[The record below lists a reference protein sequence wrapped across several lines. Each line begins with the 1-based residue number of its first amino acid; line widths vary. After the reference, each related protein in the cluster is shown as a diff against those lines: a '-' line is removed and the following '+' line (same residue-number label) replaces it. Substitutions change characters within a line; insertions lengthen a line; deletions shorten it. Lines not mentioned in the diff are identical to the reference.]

1 MSLARPCR
9 KFDTASRFLYN
20 YQPSTNKQTMTQPT
34 ISPDTTLGYVHLT
47 VTNLDRSLAFYRES
61 LGFQLHRRDGDTA
74 ALGAGRADLLR
85 LTENPRAR
93 RVSRT
98 TGLYHFA
105 ILVPG
110 RVELAQVLRR
120 IAETQT
126 MVQGF
131 ADHGVSE
138 AIYLPDPDG
147 NGIEMY
153 RDRPRAEWP
162 IRNGELAMVTDP
174 LDTHGLLRELVG
186 LSEPWAGL
194 PAGTVLGHMHLHVS
208 NLNRAELFYKNI
220 IGFELMQHFGG
231 SAAFLSAGG
240 YHHHLGLNIW
250 NGVGAPQPPPDAVG
264 LRCYVIELPAQ
275 ADVDAIAD
283 RARAADVPLTE
294 QPDGLLLRD
303 PAGNGVVIKTRNA

>member
-1 MSLARPCR
+1 
-9 KFDTASRFLYN
+9 
-20 YQPSTNKQTMTQPT
+20 MTQPT
-34 ISPDTTLGYVHLT
+34 ISPDTRLGYVHLT
-47 VTNLDRSLAFYRES
+47 VTNLERSLAFYQES
-61 LGFQLHRRDGDTA
+61 LGFQVHRREGDTA
-74 ALGAGRADLLR
+74 NLGAGEADLLR
-85 LTENPRAR
+85 LTENPQAR

-105 ILVPG
+105 ILVPN

-120 IAETQT
+120 IAETKT

-162 IRNGELAMVTDP
+162 IRNGQLEMVTDP
-174 LDTHGLLRELVG
+174 LDTHGLLRELTG
-186 LSEPWAGL
+186 LTEPWAGL
-194 PAGTVLGHMHLHVS
+194 SAGTVLGHMHLHVS
-208 NLNRAELFYKNI
+208 NLLRAERFYKNI
-220 IGFELMQHFGG
+220 IGFDLIQYYGD

-240 YHHHLGLNIW
+240 YHHHLGLNVW
-250 NGVGAPQPPPDAVG
+250 NGIGAPQPPPDATG
-264 LRCYVIELPAQ
+264 LRWFVIELPTQ
-275 ADVDAIAD
+275 ADVNAIA
-283 RARAADVPLTE
+283 ARAGAGNVPLQE

-303 PAGNGVVIKTRNA
+303 PSGNGVIIRAV

>member
-1 MSLARPCR
+1 
-9 KFDTASRFLYN
+9 
-20 YQPSTNKQTMTQPT
+20 MTQPT
-34 ISPDTTLGYVHLT
+34 ISPDATLGYVHLT
-47 VTNLDRSLAFYRES
+47 VTNLERSLAFYQGS
-61 LGFQLHRRDGDTA
+61 LGFKIHRREGDTA
-74 ALGAGRADLLR
+74 ALGAGGADLLR
-85 LTENPRAR
+85 LTENPQAR

-105 ILVPG
+105 ILMPN

-126 MVQGF
+126 VVQGF

-147 NGIEMY
+147 NGIELY

-174 LDTHGLLRELVG
+174 LDTHGLLRELAG
-186 LSEPWAGL
+186 LPQPWVGL

-208 NLNRAELFYKNI
+208 NLRVAELFYKNI
-220 IGFELMQHFGG
+220 IGFELMQHFGD

-240 YHHHLGLNIW
+240 YHHHLGLNTW
-250 NGVGAPQPPPDAVG
+250 NGVGAPTPPPDATG
-264 LRCYVIELPAQ
+264 LRHFVIKLPTQ
-275 ADVDAIAD
+275 TDVNAIAD
-283 RARAADVPLTE
+283 RARANNASLTE

-303 PAGNGVVIKTRNA
+303 PAGNGVMIHTA

>member
-1 MSLARPCR
+1 
-9 KFDTASRFLYN
+9 
-20 YQPSTNKQTMTQPT
+20 MTQPT
-34 ISPDTTLGYVHLT
+34 ISPDTKLGHVHLT
-47 VTNLDRSLAFYRES
+47 VTNLERSLAFYQES
-61 LGFQLHRRDGDTA
+61 LGFQLHRREGDTA
-74 ALGAGRADLLR
+74 ALGAGEADLLR
-85 LTENPRAR
+85 LTENPQAR
-93 RVSRT
+93 RVART

-105 ILVPG
+105 ILMPN
-110 RVELAQVLRR
+110 RVALAQVLRR

-126 MVQGF
+126 VVQGF

-162 IRNGELAMVTDP
+162 YRNGELAMVTDP
-174 LDTHGLLRELVG
+174 LDTNGLLRELTD

-220 IGFELMQHFGG
+220 IGFDLMQHFGD
-231 SAAFLSAGG
+231 SAAFMSAAG

-250 NGVGAPQPPPDAVG
+250 NGVGAPKPPPDATG
-264 LRCYVIELPAQ
+264 LRWFVIELPAQ

-283 RARAADVPLTE
+283 RARARDIPIEA
-294 QPDGLLLRD
+294 QPDGLFLRD
-303 PAGNGVVIKTRNA
+303 PAGNGVMIHTA